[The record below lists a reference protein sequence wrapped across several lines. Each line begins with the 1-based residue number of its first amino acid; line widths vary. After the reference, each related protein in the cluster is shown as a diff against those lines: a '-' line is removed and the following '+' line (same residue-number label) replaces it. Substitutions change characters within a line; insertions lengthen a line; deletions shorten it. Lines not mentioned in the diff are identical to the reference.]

1 MKKQLFNAGTHKQ
14 HYYSK
19 NFQYKSFIPSFINQP
34 FEWEDKKISLL
45 LEEAVRFLGELNAY
59 SFLIPDVNFF
69 IQMHVIKEATT
80 SSRIEGTKT
89 EIVEAVLPKKE
100 IEPEKRDDWVE
111 VQNYIQA
118 INYAV
123 TQLEKLPLCMRL
135 IKEAH
140 KVLLS
145 GVRGREKQPGEI
157 RRSQNWIGGSGLNDA
172 FFIPPHHEELP
183 ELLTDLEKFWHNQDL
198 EIPKLIKIAL
208 SHYQFET
215 IHPFL
220 DGNGRIG
227 RLIITL
233 QLIYYGI
240 LKKPTLYISDFFDKH
255 RDSYYD
261 SLSLARTSNNIE
273 QWIKFFLSGVIT
285 TAKNG
290 KETFEQIIKL
300 RGEYEQTIMTFGRR
314 AELSQKL
321 LLYMF
326 SKPIVNI
333 SQISKEFNIAF
344 NTASSLIQHFSQAG
358 MVKEIT
364 GLSRNRL
371 FVLWNY
377 LDLFKR

>member
-1 MKKQLFNAGTHKQ
+1 MKKHLFNAGTYKQ

-19 NFQYKSFIPSFINQP
+19 NFQYKSFSPSFINQP
-34 FEWEDKKISLL
+34 FEWKDKKIFLL
-45 LEEAVRFLGELNAY
+45 LEKAVRFLGELNAY
-59 SFLIPDVNFF
+59 SFLIPDVNYF
-69 IQMHVIKEATT
+69 IQMHVVKEATT

-89 EIVEAVLPKKE
+89 EIAEAVLPEKE
-100 IEPEKRDDWVE
+100 IEPEKRDDWEE
-111 VQNYIQA
+111 VQNYIKA
-118 INYAV
+118 MNHAV

-135 IKEAH
+135 IKETH
-140 KVLLS
+140 KILLS

-172 FFIPPHHEELP
+172 FFIPPHHDELAG
-183 ELLTDLEKFWHNQDL
+183 LLTDLEKFWHNQDL
-198 EIPKLIKIAL
+198 EIPALIKIAL

-227 RLIITL
+227 RLLITL

-240 LKKPTLYISDFFDKH
+240 LQKPTLYISDFFDKH

-261 SLSLARTSNNIE
+261 SLILARTSNNIE

-314 AELSQKL
+314 AELGKRL

-333 SQISKEFNIAF
+333 SQISKELNIAF
-344 NTASSLIQHFSQAG
+344 NTANSIIQQFSQTG
-358 MVKEIT
+358 IVKEIT
-364 GLSRNRL
+364 DLSRNRL

>member
-118 INYAV
+118 TNYAV

-140 KVLLS
+140 KILLS

-290 KETFEQIIKL
+290 KETFEHIIKL
-300 RGEYEQTIMTFGRR
+300 RGEYEQTIMTFGRQ
-314 AELSQKL
+314 AELGQKL

-326 SKPIVNI
+326 FKPIVNI

-377 LDLFKR
+377 LDLFKK

>member
-1 MKKQLFNAGTHKQ
+1 MKKNLFNAGTYKQ

-19 NFQYKSFIPSFINQP
+19 DFRYKSFSPSLINQS
-34 FEWEDKKISLL
+34 FEWQDKKISLL
-45 LEEAVRFLGELNAY
+45 LEEAIRLLGELNAY
-59 SFLIPDVNFF
+59 SLLIPDIKFF

-89 EIVEAVLPKKE
+89 EIVDVILPEKV
-100 IEPEKRDDWVE
+100 IEPEKRKDWEE
-111 VQNYIQA
+111 VQNYIKA

-123 TQLEKLPLCMRL
+123 AELETLPLCMRL
-135 IKEAH
+135 IKGAH
-140 KVLLS
+140 EILLS
-145 GVRGREKQPGEI
+145 GVRGQEKQPGEI
-157 RRSQNWIGGSGLNDA
+157 RRSQNWIGGSGLKDA
-172 FFIPPHHEELP
+172 SFIPPHHEELP
-183 ELLTDLEKFWHNQDL
+183 YLLTDVEKFWNNQAL
-198 EIPKLIKIAL
+198 EIPALIKIAL

-227 RLIITL
+227 RLLITL

-240 LKKPTLYISDFFDKH
+240 LKKPTLYISDFFEKH

-261 SLSLARTSNNIE
+261 SLSLVRTANNIE
-273 QWIKFFLSGVIT
+273 QWTRFFLSGVIA

-290 KETFEQIIKL
+290 KETFDQIIKL
-300 RGEYEQTIMTFGRR
+300 RGEYERTILTFGRR
-314 AELSQKL
+314 VKLGQRL

-326 SKPIVNI
+326 SKPIVSIN
-333 SQISKEFNIAF
+333 QISKELNIAF
-344 NTASSLIQHFSQAG
+344 NTASSLIQLFNQAG

-377 LDLFKR
+377 LDLFKK

>member
-19 NFQYKSFIPSFINQP
+19 KFQYKSFIPSFINQP

-145 GVRGREKQPGEI
+145 GFPLIGKAIRGT
-157 RRSQNWIGGSGLNDA
+157 D
-172 FFIPPHHEELP
+172 ELG
-183 ELLTDLEKFWHNQDL
+183 KNQ
-198 EIPKLIKIAL
+198 
-208 SHYQFET
+208 
-215 IHPFL
+215 
-220 DGNGRIG
+220 
-227 RLIITL
+227 
-233 QLIYYGI
+233 
-240 LKKPTLYISDFFDKH
+240 
-255 RDSYYD
+255 
-261 SLSLARTSNNIE
+261 SLMI
-273 QWIKFFLSGVIT
+273 
-285 TAKNG
+285 
-290 KETFEQIIKL
+290 
-300 RGEYEQTIMTFGRR
+300 
-314 AELSQKL
+314 
-321 LLYMF
+321 
-326 SKPIVNI
+326 
-333 SQISKEFNIAF
+333 
-344 NTASSLIQHFSQAG
+344 
-358 MVKEIT
+358 
-364 GLSRNRL
+364 
-371 FVLWNY
+371 
-377 LDLFKR
+377 